1 VVEGPVKRLLV
12 RSGAWKA
19 DWHVLDLHRTAGG
32 DWSYTICRLMLRP
45 VEQADEEPSKGRV
58 VGCPLCIAELQKEAQ
73 ASGT

>member
-1 VVEGPVKRLLV
+1 MKRDLV

-19 DWHVLDLHRTAGG
+19 DWHVLDLHREAGG

-45 VEQADEEPSKGRV
+45 VEQADDDLTSDV
-58 VGCPLCIAELQKEAQ
+58 VVTCPLCIAELQKEAQ